1 MVQNNKIQRQPNR
14 EAELRKLLQERIV
27 IIDGAMGTT
36 VQQYNLDEAAYRG
49 GRFTDWKKDLKGNH
63 DLLNITRPDVI
74 EEVHRKYLEAGLRV
88 TVNTD
93 NRLVS
98 STTMTVELER
108 AVTAFHL
115 TPSDVRYVLINGFKS
130 AFLPYEEKGKL
141 LRTALAEMDRLFDEA
156 RAAEGEPSRDLL

>member
-74 EEVHRKYLEAGLRV
+74 EEVHRKYLEAGADIIETNTFSSQAISLADYQMERLGYELSFAGASLARKAAD
-88 TVNTD
+88 TV
-93 NRLVS
+93 
-98 STTMTVELER
+98 M
-108 AVTAFHL
+108 
-115 TPSDVRYVLINGFKS
+115 
-130 AFLPYEEKGKL
+130 
-141 LRTALAEMDRLFDEA
+141 
-156 RAAEGEPSRDLL
+156 AA